1 MLLKKIK
8 NSKDFPYF
16 CNVLYFLIDNIYLY
30 SSVVYYIILIGTIAM
45 SDVDSPVS
53 TGFWTYLMNVIPK
66 KAQCALNLDIYVFI
80 DHISF

>member
-1 MLLKKIK
+1 
-8 NSKDFPYF
+8 
-16 CNVLYFLIDNIYLY
+16 LY